1 MNTFDF
7 SSEAKY
13 PVDNLSASLL
23 ELANAAKRAVKSIY
37 NEQNSADKMKMLA
50 ERLKSSNVSVTR
62 GQLEALIVA
71 CNAIFKYSI
80 KQDDSQTD
88 NFVDQSHLVGSSET
102 AISDAIDKTLPII
115 DELELSESQRS
126 LVDKSTHKINLSKL
140 HEIPGIISM
149 VIGIIL
155 HFIPSQQVKE
165 VIENQ
170 QTQIRIDQEQV
181 QYLKKI
187 YDEILLSKQDETQYP
202 SYELDQSTE
211 NVDVSASDL
220 KETVD

>member
-126 LVDKSTHKINLSKL
+126 LVDEYKSTHKINLSKL

-165 VIENQ
+165 VIENS
-170 QTQIRIDQEQV
+170 
-181 QYLKKI
+181 I
-187 YDEILLSKQDETQYP
+187 YSSLGYVT
-202 SYELDQSTE
+202 ELAYAGITPRSIFRFI
-211 NVDVSASDL
+211 
-220 KETVD
+220 